1 MPAGGDPG
9 AGLALSVVAST
20 VLVWAAVGVPAAI
33 ALAWAV
39 RSLRPVVTAL
49 APVAALPALA
59 LAAVHLGA
67 WWTLPRVEAPA
78 LFLGLSF
85 EVDVVGGAFL
95 ALAAFLWTAAGAYAG
110 SYHRTDPRRASFFGF
125 LAATMAGNMGLVLA
139 ADLLTFYLC
148 FAVMTLAGWGLV
160 VHDRGAAAVRAGRVY
175 IILALVGEV
184 AILAGLFSLAAAG
197 AGGLPAGLDLSE
209 AWEALGAGAPLA
221 APLVAGLVVAGFG
234 VKAGLLPL
242 HMWLPLAHPVAPTA
256 ASALLSGVMVKA
268 GILGWIR
275 ILPAG
280 GEVLLPGLGETLVV
294 LGVAGAFYGVL
305 AGLAQDDPKTV
316 LAYSSVSQLGYLT
329 VGTGLLVLLPEAR
342 PLVLGGIIL
351 YALHHGVAKA
361 ALFLAVGLA
370 QRMPAGDRRWRRAL
384 GVLVLLPALAL
395 AGAPL
400 TSGIIAKGA
409 LKQGLVE
416 LGGIWYAVLDPLLLV
431 AAFGT
436 TILLARFWV
445 VLAAKVDARSLR
457 ATKTGRPEAAEAAEA
472 GLAGAAE
479 PHQPEAHASLPPPWG
494 LALPLG
500 VIVLAVA
507 SAPAWILL
515 VPLPPGTQEA
525 LGGQLPGVLA
535 EAWNAFLPIVA
546 GVALAVVVVRRMVR
560 PARTGDPLEAVA
572 RFRVPPGDL
581 VVIFEALLARRPGA
595 AGALSRLTERAGD
608 ALASAEAAVVRL
620 HGGLERQDLVL
631 MRGPVLGALLFGFV
645 VFLAVVLR

>member
-1 MPAGGDPG
+1 M
-9 AGLALSVVAST
+9 ALSVLT
-20 VLVWAAVGVPAAI
+20 WAAVGVPAAI

-39 RSLRPVVTAL
+39 RGLRPLVTAL

-59 LAAVHLGA
+59 LAAVHMGA
-67 WWTLPRVEAPA
+67 WWALPRVEAPS
-78 LFLGLSF
+78 LFLGLTF

-95 ALAAFLWTAAGAYAG
+95 ALAAFLWTAAGVYAG
-110 SYHRTDPRRASFFGF
+110 SYHRDDPRRAAFFGF
-125 LAATMAGNMGLVLA
+125 FAATMAGNMGLVLA

-160 VHDRGAAAVRAGRVY
+160 VHDRGAAAVRAGKVY

-197 AGGLPAGLDLSE
+197 AGGLPAGLDLAE
-209 AWEALGAGAPLA
+209 AWGALGAGAPLV

-268 GILGWIR
+268 GILGWVR
-275 ILPAG
+275 VLPAG
-280 GEVLLPGLGETLVV
+280 GEVILPGVGEALVLLGMV
-294 LGVAGAFYGVL
+294 GAFYGVVV
-305 AGLAQDDPKTV
+305 GLAQDDPKTV
-316 LAYSSVSQLGYLT
+316 LAYSSVSQLGYLA
-329 VGTGLLVLLPEAR
+329 VGTGLLVLLPGAR
-342 PLVLGGIIL
+342 PLVLGVLIL
-351 YALHHGVAKA
+351 YALHHGLAKA

-370 QRMPAGDRRWRRAL
+370 HRMPPGDRRWRRAL

-395 AGAPL
+395 VGAPL

-409 LKQGLVE
+409 LKQGLGE
-416 LGGIWYAVLDPLLLV
+416 LGGSWYAVIDPLLLV

-436 TILLARFWV
+436 TLLLARFWV
-445 VLAAKVDARSLR
+445 VLVSE
-457 ATKTGRPEAAEAAEA
+457 GEAEARHRGDETT
-472 GLAGAAE
+472 
-479 PHQPEAHASLPPPWG
+479 PPPWG

-507 SAPAWILL
+507 LSPAWIGL

-525 LGGQLPGVLA
+525 LGGQLPGTLA
-535 EAWNAFLPIVA
+535 DAATSLLPIA
-546 GVALAVVVVRRMVR
+546 AAIALAILMIRLTTR
-560 PARTGDPLEAVA
+560 PRPRSAPSGDPAAAVA

-581 VVIFEALLARRPGA
+581 VVLFEALLERRPGA
-595 AGALSRLTERAGD
+595 AGALSRFTQRAGD
-608 ALASAEAAVVRL
+608 AMATAEAAVVRL

-631 MRGPVLGALLFGFV
+631 MRGPVLGALLFGLV
-645 VFLAVVLR
+645 VFLALILLAAGP